1 MGQAGAPGPATPWVR
16 LGASKAAFWGCLQEE
31 AAEDKAG
38 DCKALPEALGTSGS
52 FLLPQLPVVS
62 ALPPSPNL
70 GPDHDLGPG
79 GTAREEALTC
89 PLQDILSGLDEGQDV
104 GVRLAVP
111 CERDR

>member
-1 MGQAGAPGPATPWVR
+1 MPSGAGRSPWAGHLR
-16 LGASKAAFWGCLQEE
+16 LGVSKAAFWGCLQEE
-31 AAEDKAG
+31 VAVDKAG

-52 FLLPQLPVVS
+52 FLLLSSLLFQLY
-62 ALPPSPNL
+62 PPRPNL

-79 GTAREEALTC
+79 GAAGERALTC
-89 PLQDILSGLDEGQDV
+89 PLQDVLSGLDEGQDV